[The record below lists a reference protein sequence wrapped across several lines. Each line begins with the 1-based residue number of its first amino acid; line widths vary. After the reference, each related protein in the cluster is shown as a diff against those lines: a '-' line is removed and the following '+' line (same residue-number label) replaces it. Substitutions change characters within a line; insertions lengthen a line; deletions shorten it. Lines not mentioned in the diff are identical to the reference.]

1 MEAPK
6 EGTQIMS
13 LFDYVKSEYKL
24 PLPQEVL
31 DDLGDTNWDEVEFQ
45 TKSFDFPTLDAYEIS
60 EEGSIYMEVYN
71 RTGEGLL
78 DRTRTGIEKIDYTGE
93 LIFYT
98 DLMSKKWDYW
108 IEFKALFFKGEL
120 KEIELNELEKKDP
133 EERLEME
140 KLIQENFSKFVD
152 RKNSW
157 WTKALGVITLPV
169 RLLLAIIKWIL
180 GFLVGM
186 ILRIERWI
194 N

>member
-31 DDLGDTNWDEVEFQ
+31 DDLGDTNWDEVEYQ

-157 WTKALGVITLPV
+157 WTKALGLITLPV

>member
-157 WTKALGVITLPV
+157 WTKALGVLTLHV

-180 GFLVGM
+180 GYLVGM

>member
-60 EEGSIYMEVYN
+60 EDGSIYMEVYN

>member
-186 ILRIERWI
+186 ILRIERCI